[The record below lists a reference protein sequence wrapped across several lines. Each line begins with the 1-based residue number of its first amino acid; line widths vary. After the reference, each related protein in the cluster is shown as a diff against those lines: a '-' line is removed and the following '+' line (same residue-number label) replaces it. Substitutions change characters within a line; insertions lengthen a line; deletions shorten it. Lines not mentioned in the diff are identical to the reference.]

1 MVVVVLLVEQID
13 DDKIVNMDQYVL
25 VVVVEVI

>member
-1 MVVVVLLVEQID
+1 MVVVVLLVKQMD
-13 DDKIVNMDQYVL
+13 DDKIVHMDQDVL